1 MATWTK
7 RYSGSHNYVNMV
19 VTATESDVNI
29 ADNTS
34 KVTVVVQL
42 KSSSTTRVWNGDS
55 QSLTVSI
62 DGTQAGSRT
71 FTYNIYNAGT
81 VTLGTYS
88 RVVTHNSDGSK
99 SASISVSASGG
110 GDSASFSESLT
121 LTNIARASI
130 PTVSASSVAIG
141 SKVTVNFN
149 RKSTSFRHK
158 LTYAFAGTSGTL
170 VSTGSNVASYAWT
183 LPNSLADAIPS
194 KTSNGLTFTLKTYN
208 GSTEVGSHNISITVT
223 VPNNSTFNP
232 SITTPT
238 RTELTSAINTYM
250 SGTIINGRSRIRFS
264 STATTR
270 YSASVSNIQIRF
282 THSGG
287 GTWTYNVSGSG
298 NTRTY
303 DWNANNT
310 SGTWTVVMIVTDSRG
325 RTATSS
331 GTSFS
336 VTAYTAPKL
345 TVATANRDATTS
357 TTLRLNVTATNSSI
371 SGKNQMTFK
380 VYTKPRSSSTWSAS
394 KHTVTSTNGT
404 ISLSNHAITSYSET
418 ESYDVQF
425 EVYDRLTNSIY
436 AEVTVGTTKV
446 LFDAYKDD
454 GIAIGGMYSTGT
466 GGALQVHGQ
475 TSFHS
480 LAKHYGGTDF
490 HGKIYIDNNT
500 AIYGKDTGAV
510 DRRLILKGSDNHMHL
525 NPDNHGNI
533 HIHSN
538 VYSMG
543 NNYLGGYGSEWHQ
556 LWVKG
561 HASTPNATN
570 PGVGASINIKGSNN
584 IMEIGMGQA
593 TNDRNGFIQTRHSET
608 AYANAYGQLKLNPRG
623 GSVYVGGQFDVAGS
637 KNAIHVTRDGVR
649 ATPAYETAESYLGDI
664 GSGNTG
670 SNSMIVVPI
679 ETLFNDI
686 VNTEIEYQVF
696 LQAYGNGRVWV
707 EERNE
712 DHFVVK
718 SDVPNIEFGWE
729 LKAKRRGYE
738 NDRLKLNE
746 NLSFQD
752 IQNSEGLSG
761 GYATRSL
768 EVEK

>member
-7 RYSGSHNYVNMV
+7 RYADWVNLV
-19 VTATESDVNI
+19 VTATESEVNI
-29 ADNTS
+29 ANNTS

-42 KSSSTTRVWNGDS
+42 KSTSTTRVWNETS
-55 QSLTVSI
+55 QSLSVSI
-62 DGTQAGSRT
+62 DGTNVGSRN
-71 FTYNIYNAGT
+71 FTYSIYNKGT

-88 RVVTHNSDGSK
+88 RVVTHNSDGTK
-99 SASISVSASGG
+99 SARVQVSASGG

-141 SKVTVNFN
+141 SKVTINFN
-149 RKSTSFRHK
+149 RKSTSFRHE

-208 GSTEVGSHNISITVT
+208 GSTQVGSHNISITVT

-287 GTWTYNVSGSG
+287 GTWTYNASGSG
-298 NTRTY
+298 TTRTY
-303 DWNANNT
+303 DWNANNA

-331 GTSFS
+331 STRFS

-436 AEVTVGTTKV
+436 AEVTVGTTSV
-446 LFDAYKDD
+446 LLDAYKDKGIGIGRMYNAGTGGSLQVGGLATFD
-454 GIAIGGMYSTGT
+454 GDIRQTGT
-466 GGALQVHGQ
+466 GQDVRLV
-475 TSFHS
+475 
-480 LAKHYGGTDF
+480 
-490 HGKIYIDNNT
+490 IDPVSGN
-500 AIYGKDTGAV
+500 ASMEI
-510 DRRLILKGSDNHMHL
+510 GSTK
-525 NPDNHGNI
+525 
-533 HIHSN
+533 
-538 VYSMG
+538 V
-543 NNYLGGYGSEWHQ
+543 
-556 LWVKG
+556 
-561 HASTPNATN
+561 ASTPYIDFHTTGKN
-570 PGVGASINIKGSNN
+570 
-584 IMEIGMGQA
+584 
-593 TNDRNGFIQTRHSET
+593 NDRDARII
-608 AYANAYGQLKLNPRG
+608 ARG
-623 GSVYVGGQFDVAGS
+623 GSGS
-637 KNAIHVTRDGVR
+637 TN
-649 ATPAYETAESYLGDI
+649 ETAQLEAIARNFLVNGVDTKGLGI
-664 GSGNTG
+664 TTQSSNSNGTYIKFETGIMICWHEMRTSSGANNTTG
-670 SNSMIVVPI
+670 SIFRTNTTQWNFPASFVGTPIMIANPI
-679 ETLFNDI
+679 GVAAECWAGMGASGVGTTSSSFMVWSTWNRGTSTINVGLVAI
-686 VNTEIEYQVF
+686 
-696 LQAYGNGRVWV
+696 GRW
-707 EERNE
+707 R
-712 DHFVVK
+712 
-718 SDVPNIEFGWE
+718 
-729 LKAKRRGYE
+729 
-738 NDRLKLNE
+738 
-746 NLSFQD
+746 
-752 IQNSEGLSG
+752 
-761 GYATRSL
+761 
-768 EVEK
+768 